1 MSLELFLLRHGETAY
16 STTGNYCGELDPELT
31 QEGSQMAQEF
41 ANAYVSLP
49 WAAVYVSPMRRT
61 VATAKPL
68 CDALSIE
75 MQLRDGFKE
84 IRYGKWEDQS
94 ASYVKQQYSEDYL
107 RWLAE
112 PAWNPP
118 TGGETAVEIAN
129 RAMPVI
135 AEIQEKYAEGNVLIV
150 SHKAT
155 IRVILCSLL
164 GIDLGRYRDRIDAPA
179 GSVSLVKFDLHG
191 PLLQALGDRSYMNV
205 ELRSRR
211 GT

>member
-1 MSLELFLLRHGETAY
+1 LARAPGYGILGGQCPPNTLIRNY
-16 STTGNYCGELDPELT
+16 SP
-31 QEGSQMAQEF
+31 Q
-41 ANAYVSLP
+41 
-49 WAAVYVSPMRRT
+49 
-61 VATAKPL
+61 
-68 CDALSIE
+68 
-75 MQLRDGFKE
+75 
-84 IRYGKWEDQS
+84 
-94 ASYVKQQYSEDYL
+94 
-107 RWLAE
+107 
-112 PAWNPP
+112 
-118 TGGETAVEIAN
+118 TAVGIAN

-135 AEIQEKYAEGNVLIV
+135 AEIQEKYAKGNVLIV

-191 PLLQALGDRSYMNV
+191 PLLQALGDRSYMDV